1 MTGDPVLIAAYSGR
15 ALAASARRAG
25 YAPLVVDAFG
35 DTDTRALAVGY
46 RHLGASNLQPHMLR
60 GAFSDL
66 TEAHGDAI
74 GLVLGAG
81 FESEPGLIAHLA
93 EFDKIFGCTAETVQR
108 CSDPQAFFSLLDH
121 HGIPHPET
129 RLDPPAIGSGW
140 LTKRAGAS
148 GGGHIARCKPSPR
161 ALPGR
166 YFQREI
172 EGEPVSGLAI
182 TSPKG
187 TAFAFSR
194 QWSNPTPRRPFR
206 YGGAVGNIIIDAEL
220 EANLVDIMLAL
231 CETLQLNGL
240 VSFDFVVRD
249 DEPFL
254 LEVNPRPG
262 ATLDILDDDAGTLFK
277 AHVAAA
283 TGGDPIAELQAGWAP
298 RTRAAAYLYADRG
311 KLTVPDVSWPE
322 WTADRPAAGSK
333 VRAHAPLA
341 TVLAEAA
348 TPEAAEALC
357 GQRLAAL
364 EQMLYQTQK
373 SEDASP

>member
-1 MTGDPVLIAAYSGR
+1 M
-15 ALAASARRAG
+15 
-25 YAPLVVDAFG
+25 PLVVDAFG
-35 DTDTRALAVGY
+35 DSDTRALAEGY
-46 RHLGASNLQPHMLR
+46 RHVGASSLQPHVLR
-60 GAFSDL
+60 EAFSDL

-81 FESEPGLIAHLA
+81 FEDAPGLIAHLA
-93 EFDKIFGCTAETVQR
+93 EFDTIFGCSAETVQR
-108 CSDPQAFFSLLDH
+108 CSDPQAFFGLLDH

-129 RLDPPAIGSGW
+129 RLDPPADGRGW

-172 EGEPVSGLAI
+172 EGEPISGMAI
-182 TSPKG
+182 TSAKG

-194 QWSNPTPRRPFR
+194 QWSSPTPRRPFR
-206 YGGAVGNIIIDAEL
+206 YGGAVGNIIIDAGL

-240 VSFDFVVRD
+240 VSFDFIVRD

-262 ATLDILDDDAGTLFK
+262 ATLDILDDAAGTLFK

-283 TGGDPIAELQAGWAP
+283 TGNDPIAELQAGWAP
-298 RTRAAAYLYADRG
+298 RTLAAAYLYADRG
-311 KLTVPDVSWPE
+311 RLTVPDIAWPE
-322 WTADRPAAGSK
+322 WTADRPAAGNT

-341 TVLAEAA
+341 TVIAEGP
-348 TPEAAEALC
+348 TPETAETLC
-357 GQRLAAL
+357 AQRLAAL